1 MSDVLTSEQEDEL
14 CALLQTLEENA
25 ASMSVM
31 ALELSRAMGTDYTLS
46 DVVQQE
52 ECSVLPENKAQYDSS
67 SEMVDMNGD
76 GHDMMVV
83 DTADG

>member
-1 MSDVLTSEQEDEL
+1 MSDYLTSEQEDEL

-31 ALELSRAMGTDYTLS
+31 ALELSRAMGIEYTLS
-46 DVVQQE
+46 DVVRQV
-52 ECSVLPENKAQYDSS
+52 ECSVHPENTAQSDSS
-67 SEMVDMNGD
+67 SEMANMDGD
-76 GHDMMVV
+76 GHDAMVV